1 MPQGRTAAK
10 LIRFAPD
17 ELAAVSS
24 RARACGRTPARF
36 IREAALGAIPKARH
50 NEERDRAL
58 LILARLGGQLSVL
71 ARRTNGDNQSES
83 DGAQLA
89 AALAEHRIAV
99 RALMS
104 SVLAPRSPTQAQQRS
119 VAAAAE
125 TNRAVR
131 KPICAPIMDFS
142 TSQFRLRPAHAARA
156 RQQTAP

>member
-50 NEERDRAL
+50 NEDRDHIL
-58 LILARLGGQLSVL
+58 LALARLGGHLSVL
-71 ARRTNGDNQSES
+71 ARRIDCDNTRES

-89 AALAEHRIAV
+89 AALAEHRTAI
-99 RALMS
+99 RALMP
-104 SVLAPRSPTQAQQRS
+104 SVLAPRSK
-119 VAAAAE
+119 V
-125 TNRAVR
+125 
-131 KPICAPIMDFS
+131 
-142 TSQFRLRPAHAARA
+142 
-156 RQQTAP
+156 